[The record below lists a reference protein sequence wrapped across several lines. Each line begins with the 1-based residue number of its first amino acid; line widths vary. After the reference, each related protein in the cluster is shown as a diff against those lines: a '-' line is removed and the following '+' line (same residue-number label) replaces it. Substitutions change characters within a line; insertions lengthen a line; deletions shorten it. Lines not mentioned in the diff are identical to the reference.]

1 MRRLVFAAFLAVC
14 ILPRGLAAQAPG
26 FSPGWYIVEECAQFF
41 VMQRATMDPSDN
53 SANLFIAPGEVVLAF
68 EGARGN
74 VYVFESFGRMSAMR
88 PAECLTHAPSVGRP
102 ARVLNEIV
110 TMEDIKVVAGA
121 TVWMLRYN
129 TTNRTAVIRLNG
141 GRELEVPSESVTV
154 LFNAFDET
162 MRNAN
167 FQPVH
172 Y

>member
-1 MRRLVFAAFLAVC
+1 
-14 ILPRGLAAQAPG
+14 
-26 FSPGWYIVEECAQFF
+26 
-41 VMQRATMDPSDN
+41 MQRAATDGGENMY
-53 SANLFIAPGEVVLAF
+53 IAPGEVVLAF

-88 PAECLTHAPSVGRP
+88 PANCLTRVPPTGRP
-102 ARVLNEIV
+102 ARVVNEIV
-110 TMEDIKVVAGA
+110 TMEDIKIVAGA

-129 TTNRTAVIRLNG
+129 TANRTAVVRLGG

-162 MRNAN
+162 MRAAA
-167 FQPVH
+167 FQQVH